1 MPTTADTVQ
10 QWSAETMRALMEG
23 AVAAGLVASPA
34 ADTRDVTLLYGRPGV
49 LPQNAYLRA
58 AGNVTTGPAVG
69 YPVPA
74 GAKLTRL
81 RVYFAANANLPGN
94 TLRLIVEVNG
104 AGVYT
109 LEWAGETGQP
119 PVAFDLPLDVVVA
132 ASAGGL
138 GRVTVRSGAYTN
150 NGDRPGV
157 PLVQITAEL
166 AP

>member
-10 QWSAETMRALMEG
+10 QWSAETVRALAEG
-23 AVAAGLVASPA
+23 AVADGLVGAPA
-34 ADTRDVTLLYGRPGV
+34 RDVTLLYGRPGA
-49 LPQNAYLRA
+49 LAPNAYLRA
-58 AGNVTTGPAVG
+58 AGNVTTNPAVG

-81 RVYFAANANLPGN
+81 RVYFAANADLPGN

-104 AGVYT
+104 AGVFT
-109 LEWAGETGQP
+109 LEWAGETGRP
-119 PVAFDLPLDVVVA
+119 PVAFDLPLAVVVA
-132 ASAGGL
+132 DSAGGL
-138 GRVTVRSGAYTN
+138 GRVAIRSGAYTN
-150 NGDRPGV
+150 TGDRPTV

>member
-10 QWSAETMRALMEG
+10 QWSAETMRALMES
-23 AVAAGLVASPA
+23 AVAAGLVGAPA
-34 ADTRDVTLLYGRPGV
+34 RDVTLLYGSPMA
-49 LPQNAYLRA
+49 LAQNSYLRA
-58 AGNVTTGPAVG
+58 VGNVSTNPAVG

-104 AGVYT
+104 VGVYT
-109 LEWAGETGQP
+109 LEWAGETGRP
-119 PVAFDLPLDVVVA
+119 PVAFDLPLDVVVSD
-132 ASAGGL
+132 SADGL

-150 NGDRPGV
+150 NGDRPAV